1 MKESETG
8 LMCDNDDDSDNS
20 PDELIKITE
29 EPKDKWDCESILS
42 EYFDCRRLGGVIK
55 KNVQS
60 VLLQSYN
67 CCCCC
72 CSKITNYEETCL
84 VGKSLQIFR
93 FFCGFLTQHQ
103 GVVLN
108 LR

>member
-55 KNVQS
+55 KMFNQFFYNVII
-60 VLLQSYN
+60 VVVVVVA
-67 CCCCC
+67 
-72 CSKITNYEETCL
+72 K
-84 VGKSLQIFR
+84 LQIMRKCVWLERVYKFLD
-93 FFCGFLTQHQ
+93 FFVAF
-103 GVVLN
+103 
-108 LR
+108 